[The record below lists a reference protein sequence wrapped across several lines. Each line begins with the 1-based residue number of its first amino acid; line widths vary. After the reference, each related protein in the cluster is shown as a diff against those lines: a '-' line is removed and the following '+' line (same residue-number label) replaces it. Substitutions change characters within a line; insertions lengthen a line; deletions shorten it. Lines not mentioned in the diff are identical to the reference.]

1 MSDTTQPKPKKTI
14 SPEQR
19 AKMLE
24 GSRLARERKKAE
36 KELAKIDNKKAAAL
50 KKIEDKALLKKQEAE
65 AKQEQKDRLSSNKN
79 DSVAKRKIKAE
90 LEQLRDSMNIQV
102 KKPKLPVVKEEEE
115 PLKEEQK
122 PEPLK
127 EEPKPL
133 KEEPPKKREFSND
146 ELKSKLDEEVEKITS
161 SMDRH
166 TSDIFKAVAMD
177 YNFNNSVNDNM
188 GFMMNNAM
196 LRIQKNKEAI
206 DLDRLKTSKKMEVK
220 VEKNDELEKKKRL
233 DRLKA
238 RYAKLAKS

>member
-24 GSRLARERKKAE
+24 GARVARERKKAE

-90 LEQLRDSMNIQV
+90 LEQLKESMNIQV

-146 ELKSKLDEEVEKITS
+146 ELKCKLDEEVEKITS
-161 SMDRH
+161 TMDKH
-166 TSDIFKAVAMD
+166 TSDIFKSVAMD